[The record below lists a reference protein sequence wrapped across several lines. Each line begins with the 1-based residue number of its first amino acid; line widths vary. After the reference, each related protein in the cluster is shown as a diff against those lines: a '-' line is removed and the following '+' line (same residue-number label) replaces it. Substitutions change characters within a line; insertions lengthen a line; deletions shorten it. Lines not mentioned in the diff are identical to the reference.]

1 MQVFIKS
8 RTTND
13 RILNNCV
20 NSPHIHTKY
29 FLSMTKL
36 QTLQRPQVY
45 KTNNKIFG
53 YNFVASHTRDETK
66 TEVVTCLERNAKSAN
81 QKQDLWRTH
90 I

>member
-20 NSPHIHTKY
+20 NSTHIHTKY
-29 FLSMTKL
+29 FLSMISL
-36 QTLQRPQVY
+36 QTLQRPQIY
-45 KTNNKIFG
+45 PNMLFG
-53 YNFVASHTRDETK
+53 YKFVASHTHDKTK
-66 TEVVTCLERNAKSAN
+66 TEVVSCLERNAKSAN